1 MNVVETPSAGN
12 LRQGDPGRRDVGRGE
27 LGRRERKKQET
38 RQALEAAALRLFETQ
53 GYESTTVEEIAEAAD
68 VAVRTFFRYFQSK
81 QDVLFGE
88 VGRDLFGRLAA
99 QLAKRPA
106 TESPVE
112 AVGAAFREMYQD
124 APDQQRQIL
133 DRMRSLGRSPKLAG
147 PYHLLFQRLHELIAE
162 FVGQRLDVSPVDL
175 YPQLVGAAATAS
187 VKAALVA
194 FEAIG
199 GARPLVDLRDEAYA
213 ALTAGL
219 RTPARTAAGDGS
231 RTGTRVPRTHPR
243 P

>member
-1 MNVVETPSAGN
+1 MVTTVNVVETPGGDVGSGDAG
-12 LRQGDPGRRDVGRGE
+12 RGDAGRGDPGRGE

-88 VGRDLFGRLAA
+88 VGQDLFGRLAA
-99 QLAKRPA
+99 QLAKRPE

-133 DRMRSLGRSPKLAG
+133 DRMRALDRSPKLAG
-147 PYHLLFQRLHELIAE
+147 PYHLLFQRLHDLIAE
-162 FVGQRLDVSPVDL
+162 FVGERLSVSPVDL
-175 YPQLVGAAATAS
+175 YPQ
-187 VKAALVA
+187 LVA

-219 RTPARTAAGDGS
+219 RTPPGSRTKALDGS
-231 RTGTRVPRTHPR
+231 GTGTRVPRTHPR